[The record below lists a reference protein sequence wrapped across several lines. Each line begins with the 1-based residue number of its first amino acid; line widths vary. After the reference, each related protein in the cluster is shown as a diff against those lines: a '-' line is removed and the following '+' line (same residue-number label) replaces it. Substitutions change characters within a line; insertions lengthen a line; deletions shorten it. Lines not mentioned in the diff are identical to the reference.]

1 MDYRFMGRTGLK
13 VSELCMGTQTFGWG
27 ADETTAHTMADRF
40 VQAGGNFFDTSNIYN
55 KGQAETMLGTWLK
68 KRGNR
73 PQLVIATKVFFPTG
87 EGPNDTGLSR
97 KHIFDQVDASLRRLQ
112 TDYIDLYQ
120 THCFDASTPLG
131 ETLRALDD
139 LVRAGK
145 VRYIGAS
152 NYTPSQL
159 MKAVMLSEQN
169 GWARF
174 DCLQPEYSLL
184 IRSTEWELLPLCRAE
199 GIGVIAW
206 SPLGG
211 GWLTGKYS
219 RGQEPPPDSR
229 VGRADRWDDLPEQRE
244 SERTWQIIDTLREI
258 GAARGKTPAQVALN
272 WVLRQP
278 GVTAPIFG
286 ARTLDQL
293 EQNLGSVGWSLSSE
307 EMTMLDE
314 ASAIPLPSP
323 YNFIARYTRQRDHD
337 SHR

>member
-1 MDYRFMGRTGLK
+1 MDYRFMGRTGMK

-27 ADETTAHTMADRF
+27 ADEPTAFVLADRF

-55 KGQAETMLGTWLK
+55 EGKSETMLGNWLK
-68 KRGNR
+68 ERGNR
-73 PQLVIATKVFFPTG
+73 SRLVIATKVFFPAG

-120 THCFDASTPLG
+120 MHCWDASTPLE

-145 VRYIGAS
+145 VRYLGAS
-152 NYTPSQL
+152 NYTGSQL
-159 MKAVMLSEQN
+159 MKAIMLSELY

-184 IRSTEWELLPLCRAE
+184 VRSTEWELLPLCEAE
-199 GIGVIAW
+199 GIGAIAW
-206 SPLGG
+206 SPLAG
-211 GWLTGKYS
+211 GWLTGKYR
-219 RGQEPPPDSR
+219 RGQQPPPDSR
-229 VGRADRWDDLPEQRE
+229 VGQADRWDDLPDQRE
-244 SERTWQIIDTLREI
+244 DERTWRIIDVLLEI
-258 GAARGKTPAQVALN
+258 AEARGKTPAQVALN
-272 WVLRQP
+272 WVKNKP

-286 ARTLDQL
+286 ARKLEQL
-293 EQNLGSVGWSLSSE
+293 EQNLGSVGWALTE
-307 EMTMLDE
+307 DEVAKLDQ

-323 YNFIARYTRQRDHD
+323 YNFIARYTRR
-337 SHR
+337 RP